1 LICRNIRETLWG
13 RSGWRESLG
22 EGGSPF
28 GAFKKVKFVGRGRGE
43 IEVGYE
49 EYKIL

>member
-1 LICRNIRETLWG
+1 MICRNIREMCCG
-13 RSGWRESLG
+13 CSGWRESLG

-28 GAFKKVKFVGRGRGE
+28 GALKKVKFEGRGRGE